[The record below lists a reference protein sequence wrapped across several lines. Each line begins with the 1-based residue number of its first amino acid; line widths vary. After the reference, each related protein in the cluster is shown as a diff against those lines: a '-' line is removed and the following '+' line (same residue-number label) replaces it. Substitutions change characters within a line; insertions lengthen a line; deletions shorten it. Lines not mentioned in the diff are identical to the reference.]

1 MNRLPVI
8 ATVAAGLLIAGL
20 PPAVAAA
27 ASDAASCTQWGF
39 NGGTSIFLDSGNSLS
54 FSANGPS
61 IGQLG
66 IPTHA
71 VATIIVGTVGP
82 REVDG
87 SASGGIT
94 GDQITVGFSAL
105 QHGID
110 FQLTG
115 QVSPDGSAHGTG
127 WEMDSQLK
135 CMSNA
140 T

>member
-1 MNRLPVI
+1 LVI
-8 ATVAAGLLIAGL
+8 GNKIGPPPGEPEVRVNCHGWSL
-20 PPAVAAA
+20 PPIIFVTSRKGSARHLESWWRAEG
-27 ASDAASCTQWGF
+27 SDSRR
-39 NGGTSIFLDSGNSLS
+39 
-54 FSANGPS
+54 
-61 IGQLG
+61 
-66 IPTHA
+66 
-71 VATIIVGTVGP
+71 VTVS

-94 GDQITVGFSAL
+94 GDQITVGFSAPQL
-105 QHGID
+105 GID